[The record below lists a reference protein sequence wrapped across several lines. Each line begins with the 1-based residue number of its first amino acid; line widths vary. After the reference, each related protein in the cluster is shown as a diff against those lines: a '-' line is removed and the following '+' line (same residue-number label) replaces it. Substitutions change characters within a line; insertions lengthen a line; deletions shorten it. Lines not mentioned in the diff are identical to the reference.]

1 MMNQVN
7 QPGMGGERSTNR
19 AMNRLMN
26 GIVGR
31 LGLAIKD
38 GKRKMTRLKKMTPI
52 WIHSEI
58 PHLRLDFS
66 PICVTLHRFF
76 TPLLEL
82 WCRESAEDQESGT
95 VY

>member
-1 MMNQVN
+1 MMNQMN

-19 AMNRLMN
+19 AINRLMN

-58 PHLRLDFS
+58 PHLRLDFF